1 MIKKE
6 SDKCILCGKK
16 INRMEG
22 GFCET
27 CKTFLKWK
35 HKEKFEGRLRLHK
48 FISKILEMKRIK
60 FRRKK

>member
-1 MIKKE
+1 MLKKE
-6 SDKCILCGKK
+6 DKCILCGKK
-16 INRMEG
+16 INKIDEE
-22 GFCET
+22 FCET

-35 HKEKFEGRLRLHK
+35 HKEKFKGRLRLHK